1 MKRFKSIKIAS
12 IFGILGNLF
21 LLIIKAIIGFIT
33 NSQSMIADAF
43 NSAGDII
50 SSVMTFI
57 GNQIASIPSDDD
69 HNLGHGK
76 AEYIYSMLISIAM
89 ILMGLFVF
97 KNAFSS
103 IFNNSKYE
111 FSIWLVIVCIVT
123 IITKLCLFIYTD
135 KLSKKYNNLLIKAN
149 SKDHRNDCVITLCNL
164 FACLLTLLNVYWFDG
179 VVGALIS
186 IWMIL
191 TSLKIFKESY
201 DVLMDKSISDET
213 KKKVYE
219 IINSH
224 EEVKK
229 VIHFNSTPVGYKY
242 QISFTIYVDG
252 NLTTFE
258 SHKIAD
264 DLEKEIGK
272 KMDEIYLTVIH
283 VNPIEVKGDKNDRE
297 NKRTSI

>member
-1 MKRFKSIKIAS
+1 MKRFKSVKIAS
-12 IFGILGNLF
+12 VLGIIGNVF
-21 LLIIKAIIGFIT
+21 LLIIKSIIGFIT
-33 NSQSMIADAF
+33 HSQAMIADAF
-43 NSAGDII
+43 NSAGDIL

-57 GNQIASIPSDDD
+57 GNQIASKPSDDD

-97 KNAFSS
+97 KDAFSS
-103 IFNNSKYE
+103 ILNNSKYE
-111 FSIWLVIVCIVT
+111 FSVWLIIVCIIT
-123 IITKLCLFIYTD
+123 IIVKFFLFIYTD

-164 FACLLTLLNVYWFDG
+164 IACLLSLKNVYWFDG
-179 VVGALIS
+179 VVGVGIS
-186 IWMIL
+186 IWMII

-201 DVLMDKSISDET
+201 DVLMDKSISNQT
-213 KKKVYE
+213 KEKVYK

-224 EEVKK
+224 EEIKK
-229 VIHFNSTPVGYKY
+229 IIHFNSTPVGYKY

-252 NLTTFE
+252 NLSTFE

-264 DLEKEIGK
+264 DLEKEIGR

-283 VNPIEVKGDKNDRE
+283 VNPIEVDKN
-297 NKRTSI
+297 

>member
-97 KNAFSS
+97 KDAFSS

-111 FSIWLVIVCIVT
+111 FSIWLVIVCIIT

-224 EEVKK
+224 KEIKK